1 MDTKPKTQAK
11 DFFIYLGALVT
22 LMSSAVSLITI
33 WFSTLERALPDAL
46 DSTYYY
52 DIYSYAMRAAIA
64 TIIVMF
70 PLFIVFIRAIR
81 KNIEA
86 HPEKAELGVRK
97 WLSYLTIFIAGS
109 TVAGDLIVT
118 INAFLGGELSTRFAA
133 KALVILVVGGGI
145 LFYYLKD
152 IKAVVSK
159 KFNTTFAVITGI
171 IILITL
177 ITAFAITGSPL
188 TIRKMKFD
196 SQRVDNLQSIQ
207 STATEYWRLK
217 REFPEVYTDLAKSSY
232 SSALPKDPETNKDYE
247 YRKISAESYE
257 ICANFARDNTK
268 DPMNSNTSYYY
279 DTQGYTGN
287 PYTPHGAGRV
297 CFTRTIDPAYH
308 PKSDTL
314 RD

>member
-46 DSTYYY
+46 DGGYY
-52 DIYSYAMRAAIA
+52 DVYSYAMRAAIA
-64 TIIVMF
+64 TIVVMF

-97 WLSYLTIFIAGS
+97 WLSYLTIFIAGA

-118 INAFLGGELSTRFAA
+118 INAFLGGELSARFAA

-152 IKAVVSK
+152 IKAVVSQ
-159 KFNTTFAVITGI
+159 KFNVTFAVVTGI

-177 ITAFAITGSPL
+177 ITAFAVTGSPL

-196 SQRVDNLQSIQ
+196 SQRVSDLSAIQ
-207 STATEYWRLK
+207 SAATEHWRIK
-217 REFPEVYTDLAKSSY
+217 RAFPEIYNDLSKSSY
-232 SSALPKDPETNKDYE
+232 TSTLPKDPETTKDYE
-247 YRKISAESYE
+247 YSKISDTSYQ
-257 ICANFARDNTK
+257 ICANFALDNSK
-268 DPMNSNTSYYY
+268 NAANNSNTYYY
-279 DTQGYTGN
+279 NTQGYTGESYN
-287 PYTPHGAGRV
+287 SHGAGRV
-297 CFTRTIDPAYH
+297 CFTRTIDPAYY
-308 PKSDTL
+308 PKNDSV